1 MIEIDGTFDNMSN
14 KLLIRLSKSK
24 LSLDEYQLLIDVDNL
39 NLSNKWL
46 DGKLDFLDKKFINE
60 STLEFINKN
69 NLFDF
74 Y

>member
-1 MIEIDGTFDNMSN
+1 MIEIDGTFDNISN
-14 KLLIRLSKSK
+14 KLHIRLSKSK

-46 DGKLDFLDKKFINE
+46 DGKLDFLDKKFVNE
-60 STLEFINKN
+60 STFEFINKN

-74 Y
+74 